1 MENLEV
7 THTPAEVNNLETL
20 LESLKAERDM
30 PCHNS
35 FLDLHEHV
43 GQQMLELVDGQGLI
57 IVKAL
62 GIPAA
67 HTAQD
72 VFLVEGFHTLHND
85 GQAHHASHVHDGLQ
99 NADALLPRL

>member
-1 MENLEV
+1 MEGLHLLAV
-7 THTPAEVNNLETL
+7 QAAEIQT
-20 LESLKAERDM
+20 A
-30 PCHNS
+30 
-35 FLDLHEHV
+35 FV

-85 GQAHHASHVHDGLQ
+85 GQAHHASHG
-99 NADALLPRL
+99 